1 MTKFKEVLYTM
12 QIINIILQILI
23 ILLPVGIISD
33 IIYTHIKEKK
43 NERDFRKRQE
53 KYKKMI

>member
-1 MTKFKEVLYTM
+1 M